1 MKEIKQYIIIRTDL
15 GMSVGKTA
23 AQASHASMKIFFDK
37 MMRKK
42 IKNGVEYTF
51 EATEDEALWIDN
63 KFTKIVKKVKNESQ
77 LLKVYEM
84 AREAGLN
91 VSLIKDAGLTELLG
105 ENYTAIA
112 IGPNDVNECFPIVG
126 KLQNL

>member
-37 MMRKK
+37 MMKKK

-77 LLKVYEM
+77 LLKVYEK